1 MDFNRLK
8 DAQLNGKTAI
18 VRVDFN
24 LPKNDDG
31 SILDDTRLKAAI
43 PTINFLRK
51 ANAKIIL
58 ISHFGRP
65 NKKND
70 PKLSLNF
77 VVPALN
83 KALGTEVFFNDSL
96 EFKNTHKIKPGE
108 IMLLENMRFHE
119 GETSGNIALAK
130 KLAKLGDVFIQDAF
144 STAHRE
150 HSSSSV
156 IGKILMSYPGLAME
170 REIQHIS
177 HALDT
182 PKSPVMGVVGGAK
195 VSTKIELLGNLVKK
209 LDILVIGGGMAN
221 TFLSALGNGVGS
233 SLYEPS
239 FENTAL
245 EILKKAKQENCEVIL
260 PSDVIV
266 AKHFQAN
273 AKFRQCSP
281 DEVLNDEMILDC
293 GKNSINDIKLA
304 LDKAKTVIWNGP
316 LGAFEI
322 NPFDK
327 ATSETAIYASQL
339 TKAGQIVS
347 VAGGGDTV
355 AALKHASAADD
366 FTFISTAGGAF
377 LEWLEGKVLPGIEIL
392 RKRS

>member
-1 MDFNRLK
+1 
-8 DAQLNGKTAI
+8 
-18 VRVDFN
+18 
-24 LPKNDDG
+24 
-31 SILDDTRLKAAI
+31 
-43 PTINFLRK
+43 
-51 ANAKIIL
+51 
-58 ISHFGRP
+58 
-65 NKKND
+65 
-70 PKLSLNF
+70 
-77 VVPALN
+77 
-83 KALGTEVFFNDSL
+83 
-96 EFKNTHKIKPGE
+96 
-108 IMLLENMRFHE
+108 
-119 GETSGNIALAK
+119 
-130 KLAKLGDVFIQDAF
+130 
-144 STAHRE
+144 
-150 HSSSSV
+150 
-156 IGKILMSYPGLAME
+156 
-170 REIQHIS
+170 
-177 HALDT
+177 
-182 PKSPVMGVVGGAK
+182 MGVVGGAK